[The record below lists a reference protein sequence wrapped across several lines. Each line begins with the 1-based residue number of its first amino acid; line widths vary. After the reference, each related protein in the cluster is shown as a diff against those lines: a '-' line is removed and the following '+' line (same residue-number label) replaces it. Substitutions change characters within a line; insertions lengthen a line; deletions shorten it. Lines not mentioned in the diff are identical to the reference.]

1 MAFRSMAAFALAC
14 VLATPGFAAETV
26 KIGLITTLSGP
37 EAVMGNPMR
46 DSAELALSMLGGKI
60 GGVPAEIIY
69 GDDQQ
74 KPDVGRQIVEKMLQK
89 NKVDFVTGMLG
100 ANVLMAVYQQII
112 RSKTILVSSNTGPHQ
127 IAGALCSRY
136 FFSTAQQTDEPAE
149 AMGKYLAD
157 HHVDDVY
164 VMAPNYN
171 SGKDMITG
179 FKRQFNGHVVG
190 GVYTPFGQ
198 LDYQAEI
205 SALRAANP
213 KAVFVF
219 YPGGM
224 GIQFVKQY
232 AQAGLKEQIPLYSVF
247 AVDEVTLPAEQDAA
261 LGDYSAQY
269 WSATLPI
276 PRNQLYVDA
285 FRKRFGYQPSSYG
298 ASTFDA
304 IFLMDSAVRAVHG
317 NLADKDGM
325 IAAMEKSDFPSVR
338 GTVRFNSNHFPIEN
352 FYVFRAEKD
361 ASGAITMQKVQTVFA
376 EHTDSY
382 ASECHMKNE

>member
-1 MAFRSMAAFALAC
+1 MTHPTRAAVALAC
-14 VLATPGFAAETV
+14 LLAAPAAAETV
-26 KIGLITTLSGP
+26 KIGLVTTLSGP

-46 DSAELALSMLGGKI
+46 DSAELALAMLGGKI
-60 GGVPAEIIY
+60 GGQPAEIIY

-74 KPDVGRQIVEKMLQK
+74 KPDAGRQIIEKMLQK
-89 NKVDFVTGMLG
+89 NKVTFITGMLG
-100 ANVLMAVYQQII
+100 ANVLMAVYPQII
-112 RSKTILVSSNTGPHQ
+112 HSRTILISSNTGPHQ
-127 IAGALCSRY
+127 IAGAQCSRY

-149 AMGKYLAD
+149 AMGKYLTD
-157 HHVDDVY
+157 NHIDDVY

-179 FKRQFNGHVVG
+179 FKRYFTGTIVG

-205 SALRAANP
+205 SAIRAAHP

-269 WSATLPI
+269 WSAALQN
-276 PRNQLYVDA
+276 PRNRMYVDA
-285 FRKRFGYQPSSYG
+285 FVAKFGYPPSSYG

-317 NLADKDGM
+317 DLNDKAGM

-338 GTVRFNSNHFPIEN
+338 GNVTFNSNHFPIEN
-352 FYVFRAEKD
+352 FYVFQAARDQDGKIA
-361 ASGAITMQKVQTVFA
+361 MHQVQTVFTD
-376 EHTDSY
+376 HKDSY
-382 ASECHMKNE
+382 YSECNMNND